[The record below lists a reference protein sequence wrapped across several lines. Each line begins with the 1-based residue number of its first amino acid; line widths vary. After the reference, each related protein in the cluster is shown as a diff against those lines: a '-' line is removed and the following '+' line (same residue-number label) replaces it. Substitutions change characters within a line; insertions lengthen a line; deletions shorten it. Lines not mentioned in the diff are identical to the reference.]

1 MSRYDHTSQDEENS
15 RNAYYDDQ
23 RAAED
28 DEYGQVRQSDSR
40 DISFNAFLGFVAIV
54 AGTVWL
60 IVYGHN
66 HPMPE
71 QVSLWVF
78 FAIICLI
85 FVGVV
90 FFLGREVYRLYKTLV
105 S

>member
-1 MSRYDHTSQDEENS
+1 MSRYDYSSQDEENS

-28 DEYGQVRQSDSR
+28 DEYDGKRRARSR
-40 DISFNAFLGFVAIV
+40 DISFNAFVGFVAIV

-66 HPMPE
+66 QPMPE
-71 QVSLWVF
+71 QVSLWAF
-78 FAIICLI
+78 FAIFCLLI
-85 FVGVV
+85 FGAVY
-90 FFLGREVYRLYKTLV
+90 FIGREVYRLYKTIIG
-105 S
+105 